1 MAAAAATETSYGYKV
16 TGGTSAT
23 TVTSDNIWI
32 YKLEYIPA
40 TNANKVTI
48 TDKASA
54 SITKIAGAV
63 ANDSNERLYGERQ
76 YGTKFNGFIIT
87 LTGASDE
94 LHIYKV

>member
-1 MAAAAATETSYGYKV
+1 MAVATATETSYGYKV
-16 TGGTSAT
+16 TGGVSET
-23 TVTSDNIWI
+23 TVISSDIWV
-32 YKLEYIPA
+32 YKFEYIPA

-48 TDKASA
+48 TDNAGG

-63 ANDSNERLYGERQ
+63 ANDSNERNYGERQ
-76 YGTKFNGFIIT
+76 YGTKFAGLKIT